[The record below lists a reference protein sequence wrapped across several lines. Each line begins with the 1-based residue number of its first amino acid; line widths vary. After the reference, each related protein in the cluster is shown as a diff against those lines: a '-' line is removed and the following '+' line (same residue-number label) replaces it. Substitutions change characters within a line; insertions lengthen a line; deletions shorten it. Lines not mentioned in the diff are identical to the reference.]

1 MSSSLSSSSSSS
13 LSSSAPPPPPVEQ
26 PTASAEDSLYAAD
39 EAKLTALR
47 EAKPWTQD
55 PKYMKKVRIGPS
67 AAMKMLQHT
76 YSGVERGIKAGGKPI
91 EVMGLLFGRPNTEE
105 ENAFV
110 VTDAFPLPIEGF
122 ETRVIADD
130 MDVQNYMISLQET
143 LEELYGLK
151 ERFMGW
157 YHSHPFDVNE
167 QWSHCYL
174 SNTDLSTQLAW
185 QRSEDPHGN
194 PWLAIV
200 VDPLRS
206 LAKNHPEFAA
216 FRAYPP
222 EYAPPANET
231 PDGKLVDEES
241 KRVEQ
246 WGACWNR
253 YYKLD
258 VEYFMSTQA
267 KAVIGILSKQVSGPR
282 FSYRS
287 VPPPFFFLSPLPS
300 SLLRESANAHAIPLS
315 RLLVAVHLD

>member
-1 MSSSLSSSSSSS
+1 MSASLSANPPTSSSSSSSS
-13 LSSSAPPPPPVEQ
+13 LSAASASAVDQEAA
-26 PTASAEDSLYAAD
+26 TAEDSLYAAD
-39 EAKLTALR
+39 EAKLDALR
-47 EAKPWTQD
+47 EAKPWMSD

-76 YSGVERGIKAGGKPI
+76 YSGVERGIKSGGKPI
-91 EVMGLLFGRPNTEE
+91 EVMGLLLGRPNTEE
-105 ENAFV
+105 DSSFV

-130 MDVQNYMISLQET
+130 VEVQNYMIELQET
-143 LEELYGLK
+143 LEELRGLK
-151 ERFMGW
+151 DRFMGW

-167 QWSHCYL
+167 QYSHCYL

-194 PWLAIV
+194 PWVAIV

-206 LAKNHPEFAA
+206 LAKNHPELCA

-222 EYAPPANET
+222 EYSPPENET
-231 PDGKLVDEES
+231 PDGKIVKEDS

-258 VEYFMSTQA
+258 IDYFMSSQA
-267 KAVIGILSKQVSGPR
+267 KTVINILSKQVSADQTLEAFGLTNATD
-282 FSYRS
+282 
-287 VPPPFFFLSPLPS
+287 FFVNPS
-300 SLLRESANAHAIPLS
+300 
-315 RLLVAVHLD
+315 